1 MEPLLSRDQI
11 IIKEMDVL
19 SGTNLSGRTIV
30 GKRQARGF
38 ELRWTIT
45 NYYNLDVRRKSALYI
60 FNTENKEYIII
71 ALDVCIDILYSSFR
85 EKAIFKSHFSQ

>member
-1 MEPLLSRDQI
+1 VEPLLSRDQI

-19 SGTNLSGRTIV
+19 SGTNLSGRTIE

-45 NYYNLDVRRKSALYI
+45 NDYNLDVRRKSALYI
-60 FNTENKEYIII
+60 FNIENKEYIII
-71 ALDVCIDILYSSFR
+71 ALDVCIDIVCSPL
-85 EKAIFKSHFSQ
+85 